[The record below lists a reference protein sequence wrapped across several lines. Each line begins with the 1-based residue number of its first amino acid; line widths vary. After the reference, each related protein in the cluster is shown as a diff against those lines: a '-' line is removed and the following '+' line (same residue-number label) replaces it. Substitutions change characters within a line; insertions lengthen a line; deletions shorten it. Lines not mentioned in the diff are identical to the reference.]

1 MKNIIDWASQR
12 ARMVLFFVVLSLVA
26 GFYSYFN
33 LPKEGEPDIEIP
45 VVFISVP
52 FQGISAEDSE
62 ALLVKPLEKELS
74 ELKGLK
80 KIASTAAE
88 SYAGVLLEFD
98 YGWDREAA
106 LADIRDKTNK
116 AESNFPDGAEQYS
129 INEINF
135 SEFPIVI
142 VTISGNIPE
151 RTLTR
156 LAKDLQDVIETVPNV
171 LETGLS
177 GAREEMVEVIIDPL
191 KLELYNITA
200 GELYNVVNNNN
211 KLIAAGDVEVGSGSY
226 AIKIPSSFKSTEDV
240 YNLPIKKNG
249 DRLVNLG
256 DVAEIKLT
264 FKDRTGMARFNG
276 QPTMAIQ
283 VVKRKGSNLIQ
294 TVEDVKKIVN
304 IHKETWP
311 ALLQKNLVVDFSLDN
326 SKQVKG
332 MVDSL
337 ESAVLTAIAL
347 VMIVVLASLGTRS
360 ALLVGFAIPMSFMLT
375 FALLAIFNISISNIV
390 MFGLILAV
398 GMLVDGAIIVVEYAD
413 KEIKKNVGPMRAYTA
428 AAKRM
433 FWPIISST
441 ATTLCAFLPM
451 LFWPGVAG
459 QFMGNLPVTIIFV
472 LSASLIVVLIYLPVV
487 GGVTGRISRKM
498 DHVAEL
504 ISKTFS
510 AYFRIMLFISA
521 IILSVFT
528 AFYLLNSL
536 FIEVNQNNS
545 LTLMIIFF
553 FECII
558 LSTLISSFRQRKT
571 SKIFQYKRTTLGKIF
586 YFLVGNPFM
595 PFVTIFMSVIL
606 IFSIIQGFKQNNK
619 GVEFFVETE
628 FEQALAHVRA
638 RGNLSI
644 SEKDRLVRMVEKEI
658 LGVEGVEAVFAFT
671 GPGGFTNADGL
682 GDAKPIDTIGGI
694 QIELSEWNKRKP
706 GKEIIEEINN
716 KLKKLPGVKAQI
728 SEQIRGPSSP
738 KPIFIRVSG
747 MNRIKLLQATETIRN
762 KLENNLA
769 LKDIGDT
776 RPLPGIDW
784 QFNVDVEATGI
795 YGTDVATI
803 GGIIQLVTK
812 GINLGN
818 MRTENSDEELEIRVR
833 FPEKDRLLSTIDD
846 LKVRTS
852 IGLVP
857 ISNLISRKPVPKVDN
872 IARVNKSRVFD
883 ISADIKSGE
892 NANVQLKKIEEW
904 LTTENPLPRD
914 VNWSF
919 AGEANDQAESQA
931 FLTIAFSGALGLM
944 FVILL
949 AQFNSFYNSIL
960 VLLAVI
966 MSTTGV
972 LIGMLVM
979 DQTFSV
985 IMTGTG
991 IVALAGIVVNNNIV
1005 LIDTY
1010 QQYICSMNKIEA
1022 IIRTVEDRIRP
1033 VLLTTITT
1041 MAGLTPMMFGVSLDF
1056 QNGGYS
1062 INEPTVTWWKQ
1073 LATAIVFG
1081 LGFATILTLLLT
1093 PTFLALRYWWE
1104 NLFNKIF
1111 NKIIRSNTKKKS
1123 VLAE

>member
-1 MKNIIDWASQR
+1 MKNIIDWAGQR
-12 ARMVLFFVVLSLVA
+12 ARMVLFFVILSLIA
-26 GFYSYFN
+26 GFYSYIN

-62 ALLVKPLEKELS
+62 ALLIKPLEKELS

-98 YGWDREAA
+98 YGWDREAT
-106 LADIRDKTNK
+106 LADIRDKANK
-116 AESNFPDGAEQYS
+116 AESNFPEGADQYS

-142 VTISGNIPE
+142 VTLSGNIPE

-156 LAKDLQDVIETVPNV
+156 LAKELQDIIETVPDV

-177 GAREEMVEVIIDPL
+177 GSRDEMVEVIIDPL

-200 GELYNVVNNNN
+200 GELYNAVNNNN
-211 KLIAAGDVEVGSGSY
+211 KLIAAGDVEVGTGSY

-249 DRLVNLG
+249 DRLVRLG
-256 DVAEIKLT
+256 DVAEIRLT

-304 IHKETWP
+304 DYKENWP
-311 ALLQKNLVVDFSLDN
+311 QILEKNLVVNFSLDN

-398 GMLVDGAIIVVEYAD
+398 GMLVDGAIIIVEYAD
-413 KEIKKNVGPMRAYTA
+413 KEIKKNVGPMRAYSA

-498 DHVAEL
+498 ESIANKIQNTINL
-504 ISKTFS
+504 
-510 AYFRIMLFISA
+510 YLRIIFFACICL
-521 IILSVFT
+521 LSVFT
-528 AFYLLNSL
+528 AYLLLKSL
-536 FIEVNQNNS
+536 FIDINKNS
-545 LTLMIIFF
+545 ALALMFIFF
-553 FECII
+553 IECLC
-558 LSTLISSFRQRKT
+558 LSTLITSFKLQKKEET
-571 SKIFQYKRTTLGKIF
+571 FEYKRSFLGKVF
-586 YFLVGNPFM
+586 YFLVGNPIM
-595 PFVTIFMSVIL
+595 PLIIILMSVFMIY
-606 IFSIIQGFKQNNK
+606 SIIESFKKNNR

-628 FEQALAHVRA
+628 FEQAIAHVRA

-644 SEKDRLVRMVEKEI
+644 SEKDRLVKMVENEI
-658 LGVEGVEAVFAFT
+658 LGVDGVEAVFAFT

-694 QIELSEWNKRKP
+694 QIELSAWDKRKP
-706 GKEIIEEINN
+706 GKEIIEEINK

-747 MNRIKLLQATETIRN
+747 INRQKLLEATEIIKN
-762 KLENNLA
+762 ELEKNTA
-769 LKDIGDT
+769 LKDIADT

-784 QFNVDVEATGI
+784 QYDVDVEATGI

-803 GGIIQLVTK
+803 GGIVQLVTK

-818 MRTENSDEELEIRVR
+818 MRTEDSDEELEIRVR

-846 LKVRTS
+846 LKVRTT

-857 ISNLISRKPVPKVDN
+857 ISNLIKRKPVPKVDN
-872 IARVNKSRVFD
+872 IARVNKERVFD
-883 ISADIKSGE
+883 ISADIKNGE
-892 NANVQLKKIEEW
+892 NANEQLKKIEEW
-904 LTTENPLPRD
+904 LTKNKPLPEN

-972 LIGMLVM
+972 LIGMLIM
-979 DQTFSV
+979 NQTFSV

-1010 QQYICSMNKIEA
+1010 QQYITSMNKIEA

-1041 MAGLTPMMFGVSLDF
+1041 MAGLTPMMFGLSLDF

-1093 PTFLALRYWWE
+1093 PTLLALRYWWE
-1104 NLFNKIF
+1104 NFFKLIF
-1111 NKIIRSNTKKKS
+1111 NKIMNYNNKKS
-1123 VLAE
+1123 VPAD

>member
-1 MKNIIDWASQR
+1 MKNIVDWAGQR
-12 ARMVLFFVVLSLVA
+12 ARMVLFFVVLSLIA
-26 GFYSYFN
+26 GLNSYFN

-80 KIASTAAE
+80 NMSSTAAE
-88 SYAGVLLEFD
+88 SYAGVFLEFD
-98 YGWDREAA
+98 YGWDREAT

-116 AESNFPDGAEQYS
+116 AESNFPDGADQYS

-142 VTISGNIPE
+142 VTVSGNIPE
-151 RTLTR
+151 RTLTKV
-156 LAKDLQDVIETVPNV
+156 AKELQDVIETVPTV
-171 LETGLS
+171 LEAGLS
-177 GAREEMVEVIIDPL
+177 GVREEVVEVIIDPL

-200 GELYNVVNNNN
+200 GELYQIVNNNN
-211 KLIAAGDVEVGSGSY
+211 KLIAAGDVEVGTGSY
-226 AIKIPSSFKSTEDV
+226 GIKIPSSFKTTNDV

-256 DVAEIKLT
+256 DVAEIRLT

-276 QPTMAIQ
+276 KTTMAIQ

-294 TVEDVKKIVN
+294 TVADVKKIVN
-304 IHKETWP
+304 EYKETWP
-311 ALLQKNLVVDFSLDN
+311 PLLQNNLKINFSLDN

-375 FALLAIFNISISNIV
+375 FALLAVFNISISNIV

-413 KEIKKNVGPMRAYTA
+413 REIKRNVGPMRAYAA

-498 DHVAEL
+498 NYIAEE
-504 ISKTFS
+504 INKVMSF
-510 AYFRIMLFISA
+510 YFRIIIFI
-521 IILSVFT
+521 IIIFLSFFT
-528 AFYLLNSL
+528 AYYLLISL
-536 FIEVNQNNS
+536 FIKTNNIAS
-545 LTLMIIFF
+545 LAFISIFFLECISLSILTSSFKVKKENEIYEYRRTFLGKVYFFLIGNPVMPIITVLMSIIIIF
-553 FECII
+553 
-558 LSTLISSFRQRKT
+558 L
-571 SKIFQYKRTTLGKIF
+571 
-586 YFLVGNPFM
+586 
-595 PFVTIFMSVIL
+595 
-606 IFSIIQGFKQNNK
+606 IIQTFKQNSK

-628 FEQALAHVRA
+628 FEQAVAHVRA

-644 SEKDRLVRMVEKEI
+644 SEKDRLVKMVENEI

-671 GPGGFTNADGL
+671 GPGGFTNADGI

-694 QIELSEWNKRKP
+694 QIELSAWNKRKP
-706 GKEIIEEINN
+706 GKEIIEEINL

-738 KPIFIRVSG
+738 KPVFIRISG
-747 MNRIKLLQATETIRN
+747 TNRIKLLEAAQLIRN
-762 KLENNLA
+762 KLESNPA
-769 LKDIGDT
+769 LKDVGDT

-784 QFNVDVEATGI
+784 QFDVDVAATGI

-818 MRTENSDEELEIRVR
+818 MRTEDSDEELEIRVR
-833 FPEKDRLLSTIDD
+833 FPEKDRLLSTIDN

-857 ISNLISRKPVPKVDN
+857 LTNLISRKPVPKIDN
-872 IARVNKSRVFD
+872 ISRVNKSRIFD
-883 ISADIKSGE
+883 ISADVKDGE
-892 NANVQLKKIEEW
+892 NANEQIAKIEEW
-904 LTTENPLPRD
+904 LNIDDPLPKEVD
-914 VNWSF
+914 WSF
-919 AGEANDQAESQA
+919 TGEANDQAESQA
-931 FLTIAFSGALGLM
+931 FLTVAFSGALGLM

-966 MSTTGV
+966 MSTIGV
-972 LIGMLVM
+972 LIGMLIM
-979 DQTFSV
+979 NQTFSV

-1010 QQYICSMNKIEA
+1010 QQYITSMNKIEA

-1041 MAGLTPMMFGVSLDF
+1041 MAGLTPMMFGLSLDF
-1056 QNGGYS
+1056 QNGGYTL
-1062 INEPTVTWWKQ
+1062 NEPTVTWWKQ

-1093 PTFLALRYWWE
+1093 PTLLALRYWWVT
-1104 NLFNKIF
+1104 LLKLIIS
-1111 NKIIRSNTKKKS
+1111 KIIRNNFDKKS
-1123 VLAE
+1123 VPAE